1 MSRTRVAFA
10 FANTSGVIRWQTRA
24 LRVTRIETCKLNFA
38 RVVLNTGERL
48 LECANSLDALAM
60 NKQNRKTQLFEIDR
74 AERTALRTKP
84 HTVKQIHITEKRSTG
99 EKIRRNHQYETTL
112 EDAEARQVL
121 MEAARSFIGTIEFY
135 KSEFGGGKPHDEAVK
150 EALQCHE
157 WRRGYVEGL
166 SVQEITWGHMSAVGE
181 VNIEDALK
189 LWSRV
194 RVAADDEL
202 ESGKRGAK
210 VAGDNTTPYSLA
222 QYLAIRESFADQWKP
237 QGGIESAMVE
247 MLSISYS
254 LQMYWSTV
262 AHDRAMRTHDAQRD
276 QVKRYEFNGWKSPYQ
291 SEADAVDQAHRL
303 ADGYNR
309 QFLRV
314 LRQLR
319 DLRRYAPV
327 VIQNAQQVNVGN
339 QQVNVSAQR

>member
-1 MSRTRVAFA
+1 
-10 FANTSGVIRWQTRA
+10 
-24 LRVTRIETCKLNFA
+24 
-38 RVVLNTGERL
+38 
-48 LECANSLDALAM
+48 M
-60 NKQNRKTQLFEIDR
+60 NKQKRKTHLFEIDR
-74 AERTALRTKP
+74 AARTARRTKP

-112 EDAEARQVL
+112 EDAETRQVL
-121 MEAARSFIGTIEFY
+121 MQAAQSFIGTIEFY

-166 SVQEITWGHMSAVGE
+166 SVQDITWGHMSAVGE
-181 VNIEDALK
+181 VDISDGLK
-189 LWSRV
+189 LWTRV
-194 RVAADDEL
+194 RMAADDEL

-222 QYLAIRESFADQWKP
+222 QYLAIRDSFADQWQP
-237 QGGIESAMVE
+237 QGGIESAMIE
-247 MLSISYS
+247 MMAVSYS

-262 AHDRAMRTHDAQRD
+262 AHERATRTHDAQREALR
-276 QVKRYEFNGWKSPYQ
+276 RYEAGGWKSPYQ

-339 QQVNVSAQR
+339 QQVNVSAQH

>member
-1 MSRTRVAFA
+1 MPMT
-10 FANTSGVIRWQTRA
+10 T
-24 LRVTRIETCKLNFA
+24 
-38 RVVLNTGERL
+38 
-48 LECANSLDALAM
+48 
-60 NKQNRKTQLFEIDR
+60 NKQNRKTHLFEIDR
-74 AERTALRTKP
+74 DARVVRRTAS
-84 HTVKQIHITEKRSTG
+84 HTVKHIHITEKRSTG
-99 EKIRRNHQYETTL
+99 EKIKRNHQYETTI
-112 EDAEARQVL
+112 EDAETRQVL
-121 MEAARSFIGTIEFY
+121 MQAARSFIGTVEFY

-166 SVQEITWGHMSAVGE
+166 SVEEINWGHMSAVAE
-181 VNIEDALK
+181 VSIDDGLK
-189 LWSRV
+189 LWTRV
-194 RVAADDEL
+194 REAADDEL

-210 VAGDNTTPYSLA
+210 VAGENSEPYALA
-222 QYLAIRESFADQWKP
+222 QYLAIRDSFADQWQP

-247 MLSISYS
+247 MLAISYS
-254 LQMYWSTV
+254 LQMYWSEI
-262 AHDRAMRTHDAQRD
+262 AHERATRSHDAQREALR
-276 QVKRYEFNGWKSPYQ
+276 RYEAGGWKSPYQ

-327 VIQNAQQVNVGN
+327 VIQNAQQVNVAN
-339 QQVNVSAQR
+339 QQLNVSR

>member
-1 MSRTRVAFA
+1 
-10 FANTSGVIRWQTRA
+10 
-24 LRVTRIETCKLNFA
+24 
-38 RVVLNTGERL
+38 
-48 LECANSLDALAM
+48 M
-60 NKQNRKTQLFEIDR
+60 NKQNRKTHLYEIDR
-74 AERTALRTKP
+74 AARTARRTKP
-84 HTVKQIHITEKRSTG
+84 RTVKQIHVTENRSTG
-99 EKIRRNHQYETTL
+99 EKIRRNHQYETTI
-112 EDAEARQVL
+112 EDAETRQVL
-121 MEAARSFIGTIEFY
+121 MEAAQSFIGTIEFY
-135 KSEFGGGKPHDEAVK
+135 KSEIGGGKPHDEAVK

-166 SVQEITWGHMSAVGE
+166 SVNEITWGHISAVGE
-181 VNIEDALK
+181 VNIEDALN

-194 RVAADDEL
+194 RETADDEL
-202 ESGKRGAK
+202 ESGKRGAN
-210 VAGDNTTPYSLA
+210 VAGENTTPYLLA
-222 QYLAIRESFADQWKP
+222 QYLAIRDSFADQWKP

-247 MLSISYS
+247 MLSIAYS

-262 AHDRAMRTHDAQRD
+262 AHERAIRTHDAQRD
-276 QVKRYEFNGWKSPYQ
+276 KVQRYELNGWKSPYQ

-319 DLRRYAPV
+319 DLRHYAPV

-339 QQVNVSAQR
+339 QQLNVSQTA

>member
-1 MSRTRVAFA
+1 MT
-10 FANTSGVIRWQTRA
+10 
-24 LRVTRIETCKLNFA
+24 
-38 RVVLNTGERL
+38 
-48 LECANSLDALAM
+48 
-60 NKQNRKTQLFEIDR
+60 KQNRKTHLFEIDR
-74 AERTALRTKP
+74 TARVARRTKP

-99 EKIRRNHQYETTL
+99 EKIKRNHQYETSL
-112 EDAEARQVL
+112 EHAETRQVL
-121 MEAARSFIGTIEFY
+121 MQAARSFIGTVEFY

-166 SVQEITWGHMSAVGE
+166 SVEEIGWGHMSAVGE
-181 VNIEDALK
+181 VNIEDACK
-189 LWSRV
+189 LWGRV
-194 RVAADDEL
+194 REAADDEL
-202 ESGKRGAK
+202 ESGKRGAR

-222 QYLAIRESFADQWKP
+222 QYLAIRDSFADQWQP
-237 QGGIESAMVE
+237 QGGIESAMIE

-254 LQMYWSTV
+254 LQMYWSRV
-262 AHDRAMRTHDAQRD
+262 AHERAMRTHDAQRD
-276 QVKRYEFNGWKSPYQ
+276 QVQRYELNGWKSPYQ

-327 VIQNAQQVNVGN
+327 VIQNAQQVNVGD
-339 QQVNVSAQR
+339 QQINVSR